1 MFNGC
6 TLLTT
11 APALPAETL
20 VAECYYEM
28 FEDCTN
34 LSSITMLATDI
45 SAHFCLYNWVDGVPT
60 SGTFYK
66 NSEATWNRTG
76 TSGIPTGWTVQT
88 YGAPED

>member
-45 SAHFCLYNWVDGVPT
+45 SASNCLYNWVDGVSS

-66 NSEATWNRTG
+66 NSEATWTTTG
-76 TSGIPTGWTVQT
+76 ASGIPTGWTVQT
-88 YGAPED
+88 